1 MTTVQDRY
9 DEFQEIIDSL
19 KEQNAKDLES
29 KDKEV
34 ESLLE
39 QLRQAQIKKIT
50 PFALDNGRLLR
61 ISEQLELQNDALLLT
76 GDKKMSYK
84 PLVVLDSASALGIK
98 ELGAVPVILTRQT
111 IKHVLNSFVTDNQEE
126 ASLREVCETLFSL
139 REELPSFI
147 LGYEDLTLNNTI
159 NLVIEK
165 YRLQNKGLFFVVSL
179 HIDPEHIEVTRLHSY
194 FKKGKIKEIVEKA
207 KSLDKRLFETDKTD
221 NWLES

>member
-1 MTTVQDRY
+1 MGRQF
-9 DEFQEIIDSL
+9 E
-19 KEQNAKDLES
+19 
-29 KDKEV
+29 
-34 ESLLE
+34 ESLI
-39 QLRQAQIKKIT
+39 QKVT

-84 PLVVLDSASALGIK
+84 PLVVLDSASELGIK
-98 ELGAVPVILTRQT
+98 ELEAVPVILTRQT

-165 YRLQNKGLFFVVSL
+165 YRLQNKGLFFAVSL
-179 HIDPEHIEVTRLHSY
+179 RVEPEHIEITRLHSY

-207 KSLDKRLFETDKTD
+207 KSLDKMLFETEKTD